1 MCLNYAFDSTIYSN
15 ADKKI
20 LKTYFVCLDFQMSN
34 VCSQVFYI
42 SIYIFR
48 SAFHLVL
55 SNFKV
60 FERQGKGSQ
69 QCQAASLLHK
79 NCNTF
84 RQDYHQMAGDWG
96 QLQTQ
101 GEEGGI
107 MGKLIWFLFDVKPQ
121 SQAKTYNRNI
131 HYTLL
136 YTFSHWFVLNLCI
149 CL

>member
-1 MCLNYAFDSTIYSN
+1 MCLNYAFDSIYSS

-20 LKTYFVCLDFQMSN
+20 LKTNFVCLDFQMSN

-42 SIYIFR
+42 LIYIFR

-69 QCQAASLLHK
+69 QYKAASLLHK

-84 RQDYHQMAGDWG
+84 RQDYHQM
-96 QLQTQ
+96 
-101 GEEGGI
+101 GI
-107 MGKLIWFLFDVKPQ
+107 GASCRHKEKKVEVMGKLIWFLFDVKPQ
-121 SQAKTYNRNI
+121 SQAKT
-131 HYTLL
+131 LL